1 MRRLLIGFSVAAIGM
16 LAASPAWAHVTISP
30 SSAPQGSDAV
40 LSFVVPNEMDNA
52 TTVKLQVQ
60 FPSDHPIAEALVQP
74 VAGWTAAVAMK
85 HVTAPIQTDSG
96 PVTDAVDTVTW
107 SANAGTKGIAVG
119 DFQQFSVSVGLP
131 DVAGELGFP
140 AIQTYS
146 NGQQVKWIETTPPGG
161 QEPDHPTPN
170 LTLTAGAET
179 TGGSTTP
186 TTATTPVTGAAS
198 PKNIATTSDVDSAKN
213 TAIVGVIVGAIG
225 VILAAIALV
234 LGRRR
239 SAT

>member
-1 MRRLLIGFSVAAIGM
+1 MRRVVFGFVVAAVIV
-16 LAASPAWAHVTISP
+16 LVAAPAWAHVTISP
-30 SSAPQGSDAV
+30 ASAPQGSDAV

-74 VAGWTAAVAMK
+74 VAGWTATVAMK
-85 HVTAPIQTDSG
+85 HVSTAIQTDSG

-119 DFQQFSVSVGLP
+119 DFQQFAVSVGLP
-131 DVAGELGFP
+131 DVAGDLGFP

-161 QEPDHPTPN
+161 QEPDHPTPK
-170 LTLTAGAET
+170 LTLTAGEA
-179 TGGSTTP
+179 TGTTTP
-186 TTATTPVTGAAS
+186 TTTTPVTGSAL
-198 PKNIATTSDVDSAKN
+198 PKNIATKSDVDSAKN

-225 VILAAIALV
+225 VVLAAIALV
-234 LGRRR
+234 LGARRR
-239 SAT
+239 STST

>member
-1 MRRLLIGFSVAAIGM
+1 MVVLAVAAIGV
-16 LAASPAWAHVTISP
+16 LVASPAWAHVTISP

-60 FPSDHPIAEALVQP
+60 FPSDHPIADALVQP
-74 VAGWTAAVAMK
+74 VAGWTATVAMK
-85 HVTAPIQTDSG
+85 HVTTAIQTDSG
-96 PVTDAVDTVTW
+96 PVNDAVNTVTW
-107 SANAGTKGIAVG
+107 SASAGTKGIAVG
-119 DFQQFSVSVGLP
+119 DFQQFAVSVGLP
-131 DVAGELGFP
+131 DVAGDLGFP

-161 QEPDHPTPN
+161 QEPDHPTPK
-170 LTLTAGAET
+170 LTLTAGTET
-179 TGGSTTP
+179 SGGGTTP
-186 TTATTPVTGAAS
+186 TTATTPVTGSAL

-213 TAIVGVIVGAIG
+213 VAYVGLGVGVVGVILGA
-225 VILAAIALV
+225 LALA

-239 SAT
+239 TTST